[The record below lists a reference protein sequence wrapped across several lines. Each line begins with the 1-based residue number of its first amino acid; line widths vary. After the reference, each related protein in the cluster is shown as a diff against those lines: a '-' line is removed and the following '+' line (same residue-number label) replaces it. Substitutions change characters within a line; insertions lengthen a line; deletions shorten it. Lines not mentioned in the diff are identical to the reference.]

1 MNKKHLSISTGTNLL
16 LILFFII
23 GNFIHQGFISLV
35 EHTWG
40 AFIMSISLYGLSGSL
55 TNSLAIKMIFD
66 KIPFV
71 WGSGIIEKN
80 FSLFQVKLKETLMEH
95 LFNEGFKL
103 ESLDVEMV
111 ADRLH
116 EQLQHSQLG
125 MITRFITP
133 LALTELLKEMD
144 LPSIISQSL
153 PPEMLEAFIAQQVQ
167 KLSPNDVKLLILK
180 IMDEH
185 LEWLIIWGAIFG
197 VAIGLI
203 SYLLI
208 GAH

>member
-1 MNKKHLSISTGTNLL
+1 
-16 LILFFII
+16 
-23 GNFIHQGFISLV
+23 
-35 EHTWG
+35 
-40 AFIMSISLYGLSGSL
+40 MSISLYGLSGSI

-66 KIPFV
+66 KIPFI

-95 LFNEGFKL
+95 LFNQGFKL

-116 EQLQHSQLG
+116 EQLQHSQLA
-125 MITRFITP
+125 MITKFITP

-153 PPEMLEAFIAQQVQ
+153 PPKMLESFITQQVQ
-167 KLSPNDVKLLILK
+167 KLSPNDVKSLILK

-185 LEWLIIWGAIFG
+185 LEWLIIWGAAFG
-197 VAIGLI
+197 VAIGLL

-208 GAH
+208 GPH

>member
-1 MNKKHLSISTGTNLL
+1 MNKKPLSLSTITNLL
-16 LILFFII
+16 LVLFFVL
-23 GNFIHQGFISLV
+23 GSLTHKGYV
-35 EHTWG
+35 LMLAPSFG
-40 AFIMSISLYGLSGSL
+40 AFIMNLSLYGLSGSI

-66 KIPFV
+66 KIPFI

-80 FSLFQVKLKETLMEH
+80 FTLFQIKLKETLMEH
-95 LFNEGFKL
+95 LFNQGLKL
-103 ESLDVEMV
+103 DSLDVEMV

-116 EQLQHSQLG
+116 EQLQRSQLS

-153 PPEMLEAFIAQQVQ
+153 PPEMLEAFISQQVQ
-167 KLSPNDVKLLILK
+167 KLSPQDVKSLILK

-185 LEWLIIWGAIFG
+185 LEWLIIWGAAFG
-197 VAIGLI
+197 VGIGLL

-208 GAH
+208 GLH